1 MDKKIKILLLN
12 GPNLNLLGSREPKI
26 YGKKKL
32 SHIIKNLKKEA
43 EKIKVKLFS
52 FQSNAEHE
60 LIEKIH
66 NSIKISINYILINP
80 GALTHT
86 SIALRD
92 ALLAVNIPFFEIH
105 ISNIFSREKF
115 RSNSWISDISTG
127 VISGFGTDGYLWGL
141 KTAVK
146 IIKSLN
152 IKFSK
157 SN

>member
-12 GPNLNLLGSREPKI
+12 GPNLNLLGSRETTI

-32 SHIIKNLKKEA
+32 SNIIENLREEAKK
-43 EKIKVKLFS
+43 IQVKLFD

-66 NSIKISINYILINP
+66 NSVKNSINYILINP
-80 GALTHT
+80 GAFAHT

-115 RSNSWISDISTG
+115 RSHSWISDISTG
-127 VISGFGTDGYLWGL
+127 VISGFGTDGYLLSL

-146 IIKSLN
+146 IIKK
-152 IKFSK
+152 IKY
-157 SN
+157 